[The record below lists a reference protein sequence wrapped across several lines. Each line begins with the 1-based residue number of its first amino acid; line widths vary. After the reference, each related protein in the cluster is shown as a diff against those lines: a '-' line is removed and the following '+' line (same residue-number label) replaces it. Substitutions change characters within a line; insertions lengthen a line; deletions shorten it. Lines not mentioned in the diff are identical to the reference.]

1 MIMIDIMIIQGTTP
15 TYEFEFEDENYKLVG
30 ADMIKSL
37 SITFFQKK
45 TGVEI
50 KKKYARGASNNT
62 CTFEGNA
69 AVVRLTQEETFSF
82 VAGQEVKIEMR
93 ALLNDG
99 EVLSSDTYRALVK
112 EVLDKEVLK

>member
-1 MIMIDIMIIQGTTP
+1 MIDIMIVQGTTP

-45 TGVEI
+45 TGIEI
-50 KKKYARGASNNT
+50 KKKYTRGASDNT
-62 CTFEGNA
+62 CNFEGNSA
-69 AVVRLTQEETFSF
+69 IVHLTQEETFSF

-93 ALLNDG
+93 VLLDNG